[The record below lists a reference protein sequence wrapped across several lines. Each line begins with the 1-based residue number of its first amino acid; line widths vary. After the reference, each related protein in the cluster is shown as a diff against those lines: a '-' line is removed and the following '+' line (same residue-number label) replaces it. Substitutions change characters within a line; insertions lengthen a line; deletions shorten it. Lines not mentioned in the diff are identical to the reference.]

1 MGTPIDSCP
10 PSPPGNGGPC
20 RFGDTTSNAVAVST
34 ARGSEFRDTCGP
46 DSVRASMELDDDV
59 PSPTKEDKHKEKLW
73 QLLVKQRLYRHNKDV
88 LSQIEPAER
97 IEMWVKCGLVNK
109 AGEEALKAKDMNTL
123 ELLREKASGNQLVEI
138 ERMITQLRP
147 RR

>member
-1 MGTPIDSCP
+1 
-10 PSPPGNGGPC
+10 
-20 RFGDTTSNAVAVST
+20 
-34 ARGSEFRDTCGP
+34 
-46 DSVRASMELDDDV
+46 
-59 PSPTKEDKHKEKLW
+59 
-73 QLLVKQRLYRHNKDV
+73 
-88 LSQIEPAER
+88 
-97 IEMWVKCGLVNK
+97 MWVKCGLVNK